1 MKKIFKQFRKIQWR
15 LTFTYMI
22 ATLLM
27 LFLVEL
33 LVLVSNNRDSF
44 SNPYFINITARSLS
58 ESSRMLDGALDTP
71 YDPAA
76 ISLWID
82 KNMHFLESN
91 MRQTRPNDPQLPQDQ
106 TAPVP
111 QAAPALD
118 LPKLVSKDTQLFSS
132 KPVPFSREKSRLVVA
147 SPQGLILGADDET
160 EFPLGEDLLAYLDED
175 ETDVAQQVLNGTA
188 TSVVFSNTSTQ
199 YASFAFPV
207 MQNGE
212 MKAVVFMRIVAPTLG
227 EEVDAA
233 LAGFLPDL
241 PIFLL
246 TSVVV
251 GFIFGSLLASS
262 FTTRIQKLIEY
273 TTRWGKGDFS
283 KIDKVR
289 EGDEIS
295 ELSTALNQMVIQLEE
310 LIESKKMLAVLE
322 ERNRFAR
329 DLHDSVKQEIFSISM
344 NLGAI
349 QALIKTNP
357 EKAGEQLEITA
368 ELAKQ
373 ARNELS
379 ALIYTLLPAQLE
391 NQDLEIALKEYVNVW
406 ENNSGISVVYRTH
419 GRKQDIPQEIEQ
431 TIFRITQEALSNI
444 ARHSKATATSVT
456 LDYLPEV
463 IRLQISDNGTGFDM
477 DSVKKG
483 LGLRSIT
490 ERVAENQGKLDV
502 DSGSGGTTIT
512 LQFPYHK
519 QDAGGAHAE
528 G

>member
-1 MKKIFKQFRKIQWR
+1 MKKFFKQFRKIQWR
-15 LTFTYMI
+15 LTFTYMA

-44 SNPYFINITARSLS
+44 SNPFFINNTARSLS
-58 ESSRMLDGALDTP
+58 DASRMLDTALDEP
-71 YDPAA
+71 YDETA
-76 ISLWID
+76 ISDWIVNN
-82 KNMHFLESN
+82 KRLLESN
-91 MRQTRPNDPQLPQDQ
+91 TRQDRPNIQQPPKNQPVLPQI
-106 TAPVP
+106 
-111 QAAPALD
+111 D
-118 LPKLVSKDTQLFSS
+118 LPQQTVKNIALFSS
-132 KPVPFSREKSRLVVA
+132 KPVAFSREKSRLVVI
-147 SPQGLILGADDET
+147 SPTGIILGADDET
-160 EFPLGEDLLAYLDED
+160 EFPLGDDLFTYLDEEEITIVED
-175 ETDVAQQVLNGTA
+175 VLSGTETT
-188 TSVVFSNTSTQ
+188 VVFSNSNTQ

-207 MQNGE
+207 FQNGE
-212 MKAVVFMRIVAPTLG
+212 FSAVVFMRIVAPTVS
-227 EEVDAA
+227 EEVSAA

-241 PIFLL
+241 PIFLV
-246 TSVVV
+246 TSVLV

-262 FTTRIQKLIEY
+262 FTTRIQNLIEY

-283 KIDKVR
+283 KIEKVR

-295 ELSTALNQMVIQLEE
+295 ELSTALNEMVVQFEE

-349 QALIKTNP
+349 KSLIKTNP
-357 EKAGEQLEITA
+357 EKAYEQIEITA

-379 ALIYTLLPAQLE
+379 TLIYTLLPAQLQ
-391 NQDLEIALKEYVNVW
+391 NQDLDIALKEYVNAW
-406 ENNSGISVVYRTH
+406 EKNSGISVVYRTH
-419 GRKQDIPQEIEQ
+419 GRKVDIPQEIEQ

-444 ARHSKATATSVT
+444 ARHSKATATSVM
-456 LDYLPEV
+456 LDYLPDF

-477 DSVKKG
+477 ENVKKG
-483 LGLRSIT
+483 LGLRSIA

-502 DSGSGGTTIT
+502 DSGGGGTTIT

-519 QDAGGAHAE
+519 IEPGEAHE
-528 G
+528 EK

>member
-1 MKKIFKQFRKIQWR
+1 MKKFFNQFRKIQWR
-15 LTFTYMI
+15 LTFTYMA

-33 LVLVSNNRDSF
+33 LVLVSNNKDSF
-44 SNPYFINITARSLS
+44 SNPFFINNTARSLS
-58 ESSRMLDGALDTP
+58 DASRMLDTALDEP
-71 YDPAA
+71 YDEAA
-76 ISLWID
+76 ISDWIVNN
-82 KNMHFLESN
+82 KRFLESN
-91 MRQTRPNDPQLPQDQ
+91 TRQDRPNNQQPPQNQPALPQ
-106 TAPVP
+106 T
-111 QAAPALD
+111 D
-118 LPKLVSKDTQLFSS
+118 LPQQSDKKIAIFST
-132 KPVPFSREKSRLVVA
+132 KPVAFSREKSRLVVV
-147 SPQGLILGADDET
+147 SPSGLILGADDET
-160 EFPLGEDLLAYLDED
+160 EFPLGADLLSYIDED
-175 ETDVAQQVLNGTA
+175 EIVIVEEVLTGTQS
-188 TSVVFSNTSTQ
+188 SVVFSNASIQ

-212 MKAVVFMRIVAPTLG
+212 LKAVVFMRIVAPTVA
-227 EEVDAA
+227 EELDAA

-241 PIFLL
+241 PIFLV

-251 GFIFGSLLASS
+251 GFVFGSLLASS

-283 KIDKVR
+283 KIEQVK

-295 ELSTALNQMVIQLEE
+295 ELSTALNEMVVQFEE

-349 QALIKTNP
+349 KTLIKTNP
-357 EKAGEQLEITA
+357 EKANEQLEITA

-391 NQDLEIALKEYVNVW
+391 NQDLEIALKDFVNVW
-406 ENNSGISVVYRTH
+406 EKNSGISVVYRTH
-419 GRKQDIPQEIEQ
+419 GRKMDIPSEIEQ

-444 ARHSKATATSVT
+444 ARHSKATATSVM
-456 LDYLPEV
+456 LDYLPEF

-477 DSVKKG
+477 ENVKKG
-483 LGLRSIT
+483 LGLRSIA

-502 DSGSGGTTIT
+502 DSGNGGTTIT
-512 LQFPYHK
+512 LQFPYQK
-519 QDAGGAHAE
+519 VNAGGEHE
-528 G
+528 EK

>member
-1 MKKIFKQFRKIQWR
+1 MKKLFKQLRKIQWR
-15 LTFTYMI
+15 LTFTYMG

-33 LVLVSNNRDSF
+33 LVLVSNNRNSF
-44 SNPYFINITARSLS
+44 SNPFFINNTARSLGNA
-58 ESSRMLDGALDTP
+58 SRMLDTALVEP
-71 YDPAA
+71 YDEEA
-76 ISLWID
+76 ISLWIENN
-82 KNMHFLESN
+82 KLFLESN
-91 MRQTRPNDPQLPQDQ
+91 TRQTRPNDQLPPENQ
-106 TAPVP
+106 
-111 QAAPALD
+111 PALTQTD
-118 LPKLVSKDTQLFSS
+118 LPQQVNQKNSLFES
-132 KPVPFSREKSRLVVA
+132 KPVAFSREKTRLVVA
-147 SPQGLILGADDET
+147 NPAGIILGADEET
-160 EFPLGEDLLAYLDED
+160 EFPLGADLLTYLDED
-175 ETDVAQQVLNGTA
+175 EIVVVDEILTGSQ
-188 TSVVFSNTSTQ
+188 TSVIYSNSNTQ

-207 MQNGE
+207 LQNGE
-212 MKAVVFMRIVAPTLG
+212 LKAVVFMRIVAPTVA

-283 KIDKVR
+283 KIENVR
-289 EGDEIS
+289 DGDEIS
-295 ELSTALNQMVIQLEE
+295 QLSIALNEMVVQFEE

-349 QALIKTNP
+349 KSLIKTNP
-357 EKAGEQLEITA
+357 EKASEQLEITA

-379 ALIYTLLPAQLE
+379 TLIYTLLPAQLE
-391 NQDLEIALKEYVNVW
+391 NQDLEIAMREYVNVW
-406 ENNSGISVVYRTH
+406 EKNSGISVVYRTH
-419 GRKQDIPQEIEQ
+419 GRKVEIPTEIEQ

-444 ARHSKATATSVT
+444 SRHSKATATSVM
-456 LDYLPEV
+456 LDYLPKF
-463 IRLQISDNGTGFDM
+463 IRLQISDNGTGFDI
-477 DSVKKG
+477 DNVKKG
-483 LGLRSIT
+483 LGLRSIA

-512 LQFPYHK
+512 LQFPYQK
-519 QDAGGAHAE
+519 VNSGGAHDE
-528 G
+528 EE